1 MAGPLRGLK
10 ILEFAGIGPGPFCGM
25 VLADLGAEV
34 IRLDRTEGPEG
45 TRQDFVGRGRRSL
58 ALDLKKPEAVQAA
71 LKLVEGADAL
81 IEGFRPGVMERLGLG
96 PDTCLARNPR
106 FVYGRMTGWG
116 QEGPLAHSAGHDM
129 NYIALTG
136 ALWSIGRPGERPV
149 PPLNLVGDYGGGG
162 MLLALGVVA
171 ALLEAKTSGKGQVVD
186 AAMVDGAALLM
197 APAYA
202 MKARGRWGP
211 ERGTNMLDGAAPFY
225 DTYECADGRWLAV
238 APIEP
243 QFFAEMLRLLE
254 LDPARFEKRMEKA
267 HWPALKEELAK
278 AFRARTRDDWVGVF
292 EGTDACVCAVL
303 DMDEA
308 PRHPHNAA
316 RHTFVQREGAIQP
329 GPAPRFSRTEAEIGA
344 PPPLRGEH
352 SEAVLADAGFA
363 PAEIAALRKAGAI
376 G

>member
-1 MAGPLRGLK
+1 MGPLRGLK

-25 VLADLGAEV
+25 VLADLGADV
-34 IRLDRTEGPEG
+34 VRLDRAEGPAG
-45 TRQDFVGRGRRSL
+45 SRQDFLGRGRRSL
-58 ALDLKKPEAVQAA
+58 GLDLKRPEAVAA
-71 LKLVEGADAL
+71 VLRLVESADAL

-96 PDTCLARNPR
+96 PDACLARNPR
-106 FVYGRMTGWG
+106 LVYGRMTGWG
-116 QEGPLAHSAGHDM
+116 QEGPLAQSAGHDI

-162 MLLALGVVA
+162 MLLAVGVLA
-171 ALLEAKTSGKGQVVD
+171 ALLEAKGSGRGQVVD

-197 APAYA
+197 APIYA
-202 MKARGRWGP
+202 MMARGRWGP
-211 ERGTNMLDGAAPFY
+211 ERGANMLDGAAVFY

-238 APIEP
+238 GPIEP
-243 QFFAEMLRLLE
+243 QFWAEMLRLLS
-254 LDPARFEKRMEKA
+254 LDPARFERRMEPA
-267 HWPALKEELAK
+267 HWPALKEELAA

-303 DMDEA
+303 SMEEA
-308 PRHPHNAA
+308 PRHPHNAE
-316 RHTFVQREGAIQP
+316 RGTFLSRGGAVQPA
-329 GPAPRFSRTEAEIGA
+329 PAPRFGRTAAEPGR

-352 SEAVLADAGFA
+352 TDEVLAEAGLG
-363 PAEIAALRKAGAI
+363 PDEIAALRNAGAI